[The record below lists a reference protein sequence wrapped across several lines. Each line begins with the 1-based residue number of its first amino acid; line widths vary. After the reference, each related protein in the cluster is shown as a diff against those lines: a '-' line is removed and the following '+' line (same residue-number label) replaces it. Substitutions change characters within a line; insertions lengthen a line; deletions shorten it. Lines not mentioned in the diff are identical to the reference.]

1 MTFQTGPKKW
11 DGGSKSFAY
20 FTIKNDLTNCC
31 RNDIIDTTL
40 TIKIINIRMTYFVIS
55 DTLRQVKFVR
65 QFVYSKI
72 FFLRPHSLNTIIF
85 SSTSINKP
93 INFQ

>member
-1 MTFQTGPKKW
+1 
-11 DGGSKSFAY
+11 
-20 FTIKNDLTNCC
+20 
-31 RNDIIDTTL
+31 
-40 TIKIINIRMTYFVIS
+40 MTYFVIS

-65 QFVYSKI
+65 QFVHSKI